1 MEQDRFDACM
11 QRICD
16 GDKNAL
22 KEIYEA
28 YMTYVFSVI
37 YQIVGNHA
45 DAEDITA
52 DFFVKL
58 WTGSDKY
65 VKGTGHKAYLATI
78 ARHMAID
85 FLRKHKKE
93 VLVSEFT
100 TDISEDD
107 GGTKND
113 SMVVTD
119 SQVSGEI
126 IAGSGP
132 VSLVEQEVIEN
143 ISLKE
148 ALDKLKPREREVINL
163 KIMGDMTFKEI
174 SEATKSPM
182 GTVTWLYRQAI
193 NKLRRCGYE

>member
-1 MEQDRFDACM
+1 MR
-11 QRICD
+11 RICN

-65 VKGTGHKAYLATI
+65 VGGTGHKAYLATI

-85 FLRKHKKE
+85 YLRKHKKE

-100 TDISEDD
+100 TEISEDD
-107 GGTKND
+107 SQIESGA
-113 SMVVTD
+113 MVVSDTQSD
-119 SQVSGEI
+119 TRSGT
-126 IAGSGP
+126 GT
-132 VSLVEQEVIEN
+132 VSLVEQEVIED

-148 ALDKLKPREREVINL
+148 ALDKLKPREREVINM

-174 SEATKSPM
+174 AEATKSPM

>member
-1 MEQDRFDACM
+1 MEQNRFDACM

-16 GDKNAL
+16 GDKDAL
-22 KEIYEA
+22 KEIYEE

-65 VKGTGHKAYLATI
+65 EKGFAHKAYLATV

-100 TDISEDD
+100 TDISADEGEARTD
-107 GGTKND
+107 TMIV
-113 SMVVTD
+113 SD
-119 SQVSGEI
+119 SQANGETI
-126 IAGSGP
+126 NGGSP

-148 ALDKLKPREREVINL
+148 ALGRLKPREREVINM